1 LVDTSIIKTICA
13 KKRKF
18 STYKKMN
25 GEYLYMENSSIFK
38 VLGVGKV
45 IIKMTFKKLI
55 TLNNVLHMANIR
67 INLIVVDINFLNT
80 NQVLRIFILILS
92 WNQKVLYFLKI
103 CFLLK
108 KYMKIIHF
116 KERLRLVQVV
126 IINWKMMKLI
136 WEGVK
141 R

>member
-18 STYKKMN
+18 STYKEMN

-92 WNQKVLYFLKI
+92 WNQKVLHFLKI